1 MLEKND
7 LLKLADKY
15 DALHRKNFIFYQQCG
30 ELKHLRASER
40 YEDMADAFR
49 TAANVADIKQKYHS
63 LRASVS
69 QYAAEGD
76 KAIYHDNVDD
86 MKQVLRNIVTVA
98 EMSCGYWSAY
108 KDMKKN
114 LG

>member
-7 LLKLADKY
+7 LLKLVEKY
-15 DALHRKNFIFYQQCG
+15 EALHIKNYDNYQECG
-30 ELKHLRASER
+30 ERKYLRASER
-40 YEDMADAFR
+40 YEDMAQAFQMAADAYDTKQTLNSLSSF
-49 TAANVADIKQKYHS
+49 VA
-63 LRASVS
+63 

-76 KAIYHDNVDD
+76 KAIYHNDD
-86 MKQVLRNIVTVA
+86 EGVKSALKNIISIA
-98 EMSCGYWSAY
+98 ETHCGYWSKY